1 MERFSVREVIEQ
13 AVRTEQLGYDFYS
26 SMAEKFKD
34 NKKLRDL
41 FDTLAR
47 KEQTHEQRFKE
58 LYEIV
63 GDEEIEGWEDVSE
76 YMRAFAESEFFL
88 GSDKAIVKMKEIQGA
103 QDAVDFA
110 LAFEKETLLYF
121 LGLRKAVRER
131 EVVDEII
138 NEEQSHVMWL
148 NSFKDRFLK

>member
-13 AVRTEQLGYDFYS
+13 AVRTEQLGYNFYS

-110 LAFEKETLLYF
+110 LAFEKETLLD
-121 LGLRKAVRER
+121 RKS
-131 EVVDEII
+131 VV
-138 NEEQSHVMWL
+138 
-148 NSFKDRFLK
+148 

>member
-13 AVRTEQLGYDFYS
+13 AVRTEQLGYNFYS

-121 LGLRKAVRER
+121 LSLRKAVRER
-131 EVVDEII
+131 EIVDEII

-148 NSFKDRFLK
+148 NRFKDRFLK